1 MACTLRHVN
10 VAASCTV
17 VWPSIGNR
25 NAEGQLSDHRFKVG
39 QSVRY
44 LYSIGGLKRQ
54 PGWDVYKITQLLPA
68 EGDDHLYRVKSAD
81 EPHERVPRE
90 TELECVI

>member
-1 MACTLRHVN
+1 
-10 VAASCTV
+10 
-17 VWPSIGNR
+17 
-25 NAEGQLSDHRFKVG
+25 
-39 QSVRY
+39 
-44 LYSIGGLKRQ
+44 
-54 PGWDVYKITQLLPA
+54 VYKITQLLPA

>member
-25 NAEGQLSDHRFKVG
+25 NAEGKVG